1 MSFIVYKKTCGRAHD
16 LTFKDTPDADDI
28 VFGEGDA
35 LPNIETLHDASY
47 FASLIK
53 DRATH
58 EIQRILDGKAKEL
71 GFDSIH
77 TASIWMTSNNTARAA
92 RARALFL
99 WADAVWDFSE
109 AEWAKQEAGAPTYT
123 KVADFIAALPK
134 FTISG
139 QE

>member
-1 MSFIVYKKTCGRAHD
+1 MPIITYKKTDGMAHD
-16 LTFKDTPDADDI
+16 LMFKSEKNIEKDDI

-35 LPNIETLHDASY
+35 LPNIETLHDANY

-53 DRATH
+53 ERATH
-58 EIQRILDGKAKEL
+58 EIQKILDGKAKEL

-99 WADAVWDFSE
+99 WADTVWDFSE
-109 AEWAKQEAGAPTYT
+109 AEWANQEKGTPTYT
-123 KVADFIAALPK
+123 TIEEFIAALPT
-134 FTISG
+134 FPG
-139 QE
+139 